1 MPFYTDDIRQ
11 SPRQSPSPTNTRLQR
26 ALDRRDRFLKRRPH
40 LRAYQ
45 AEIDRV
51 LDMSGD
57 CHGRMSVLGTM
68 MEGKLLEMS
77 AEFKKLNQY
86 LH

>member
-1 MPFYTDDIRQ
+1 MPVYTNDIRRL
-11 SPRQSPSPTNTRLQR
+11 SRQSPSPTNTRLQR

-57 CHGRMSVLGTM
+57 CQGRMSVLGTM
-68 MEGKLLEMS
+68 MQGKLLEMS